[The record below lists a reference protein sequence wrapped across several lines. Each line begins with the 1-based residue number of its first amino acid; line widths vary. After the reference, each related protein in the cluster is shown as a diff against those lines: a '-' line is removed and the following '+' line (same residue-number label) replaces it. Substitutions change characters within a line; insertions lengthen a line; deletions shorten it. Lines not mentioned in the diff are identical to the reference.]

1 MKMTAKAAGWMLVVL
16 LILCYCRADAANEE
30 KDESAKLT
38 QGELAMSVIKHAR
51 LRGLLPEAATA
62 SDAIELLESLGVEP
76 EGGWDST
83 KEVSKEE
90 LESMVRNVLGPGKPL
105 PDTMEMLI
113 EKLARYLAD
122 ILWMQAGTLSPA
134 SPVLP

>member
-1 MKMTAKAAGWMLVVL
+1 MKLVTKTASSLVVVL
-16 LILCYCRADAANEE
+16 LVLCYSQANSADE
-30 KDESAKLT
+30 KKEKLT
-38 QGELAMSVIKHAR
+38 QGELAMSVIKYAR

-62 SDAIELLESLGVEP
+62 SDAIELLESMGVEP
-76 EGGWDST
+76 SGGWEPT

-90 LESMVRNVLGPGKPL
+90 LESMVRNILGPGKAV